1 MEEIF
6 LRYLKILFQNIMN
19 ARNETSRR
27 SNLVVTNPK
36 KRHLLSDEILC
47 RDKKYDNGATGLLFI
62 MPERLN
68 SNSF

>member
-1 MEEIF
+1 
-6 LRYLKILFQNIMN
+6 MN

-47 RDKKYDNGATGLLFI
+47 RDKKYDNGATRLLFI